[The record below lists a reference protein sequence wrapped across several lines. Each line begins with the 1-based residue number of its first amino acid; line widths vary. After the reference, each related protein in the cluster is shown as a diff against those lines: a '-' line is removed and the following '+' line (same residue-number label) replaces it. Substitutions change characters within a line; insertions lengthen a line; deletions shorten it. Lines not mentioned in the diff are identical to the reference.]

1 MLFQVLLGFSS
12 SSPFGGPTLA
22 KLLRYEIK
30 QIDKLGEEK
39 VGTKFR
45 LEGNLWKSIFEDC
58 TCTGGGGCCCGYDNS
73 LKARDNDA
81 LMRR

>member
-1 MLFQVLLGFSS
+1 M
-12 SSPFGGPTLA
+12 A

-30 QIDKLGEEK
+30 QIDKLGEEIF
-39 VGTKFR
+39 GTKFR

-58 TCTGGGGCCCGYDNS
+58 TCIGWGGVGRGCCCGYDNS

-81 LMRR
+81 LMGR